1 MDAQKEDKPQDE
13 NRQRTLL
20 QLPCLPKLGPRRR
33 FRKTLKAVIA
43 VSRLE
48 IGAVCV
54 TVDAIIGK
62 LEEDPM
68 RNYEADILND
78 FLGLFFIGCAAL
90 SVIAAALGIWMAM
103 TGY

>member
-1 MDAQKEDKPQDE
+1 M
-13 NRQRTLL
+13 
-20 QLPCLPKLGPRRR
+20 
-33 FRKTLKAVIA
+33 
-43 VSRLE
+43 
-48 IGAVCV
+48 
-54 TVDAIIGK
+54 DAIIGK